1 MEEIASGQAY
11 EGRTDLGNV
20 HVGDGVRYKGSE
32 PIQLTGRNNF
42 ALFTRWANAAGHTAL
57 RMTSP
62 FGPAVL
68 F

>member
-1 MEEIASGQAY
+1 MPEGDTVWRAASRLNELFA
-11 EGRTDLGNV
+11 GRPLSRCDL
-20 HVGDGVRYKGSE
+20 
-32 PIQLTGRNNF
+32 
-42 ALFTRWANAAGHTAL
+42 RWPTLATVDLTAL